1 MCSADQN
8 SCRSRLGS
16 NLVSYIVFSA
26 VAPFSPTTLFQF
38 CTTDVA
44 GKPRYSWV
52 GHALDLD
59 KELFEAE
66 FWRMLPADELR
77 LPTTLIFADGKMLLG
92 RRCPEITDELSL
104 ARLLHNVSDSWQI
117 RVLKN
122 QTVSIGKRLAIEATA
137 LQYEELLEKKD
148 SAKGLK
154 AVRQMTA
161 ETGRSAHGHVRKTQR
176 PPPSGLATSPASA
189 MHEEFR
195 GVTSSK
201 PPGPCN

>member
-77 LPTTLIFADGKMLLG
+77 LPTPLTFADGKMLLG

-122 QTVSIGKRLAIEATA
+122 KTVSIGKRLAIEATA
-137 LQYEELLEKKD
+137 LQYEELLEKRIRP
-148 SAKGLK
+148 K
-154 AVRQMTA
+154 AV
-161 ETGRSAHGHVRKTQR
+161 
-176 PPPSGLATSPASA
+176 
-189 MHEEFR
+189 
-195 GVTSSK
+195 K
-201 PPGPCN
+201 PYGK